1 MPSLSHSAR
10 SAINRRCS
18 VSRPLLRVAAL
29 TILIAAVFGCQSSET
44 PAQAGEMA
52 PSDALLLAAAKI
64 ALPPSGLT
72 AADLP
77 DTASPG
83 AKVLTTYCAQC
94 HALPTPGAHS
104 ATDWPGV
111 VRRMWLRM
119 DWLPPEL
126 GVRVP
131 TTQDRFVLLDYLT
144 KNALQVGEV
153 TLPEGR
159 GRQVFERVCSQC
171 HALPDPRIHSPEDWA
186 TVFLRMEGNMERMKV
201 NPPSSDEAGEILS
214 YLQSV
219 GGRR

>member
-1 MPSLSHSAR
+1 ML
-10 SAINRRCS
+10 
-18 VSRPLLRVAAL
+18 VAAVL
-29 TILIAAVFGCQSSET
+29 GCQPPET
-44 PAQAGEMA
+44 PEQASEAA
-52 PSDALLLAAAKI
+52 PGDAILLAAAKI
-64 ALPPSGLT
+64 ALPPDGMT

-77 DTASPG
+77 DSASPG
-83 AKVLTTYCAQC
+83 ARVLVTYCAQC

-111 VRRMWLRM
+111 ARRMWLRM
-119 DWLPPEL
+119 DWLPADL

-144 KNALQVGEV
+144 KHALQVGDV
-153 TLPEGR
+153 NLPEGR
-159 GRQVFERVCSQC
+159 GPQIFERVCSQC

-201 NPPSSDEAGEILS
+201 TPPSTGEAGEIVS
-214 YLQSV
+214 YLQAV